1 LKELEVE
8 VELKE
13 ETKNILEET
22 KRALEQSRNE
32 AKLFKDRLI
41 KLEEA
46 LKKHQ
51 LREEVTPDFL

>member
-1 LKELEVE
+1 ME